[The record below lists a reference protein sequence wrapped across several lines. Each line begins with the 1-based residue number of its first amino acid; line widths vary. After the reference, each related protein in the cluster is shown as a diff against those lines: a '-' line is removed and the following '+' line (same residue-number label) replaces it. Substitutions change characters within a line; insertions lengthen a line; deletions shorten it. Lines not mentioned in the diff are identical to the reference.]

1 MCNMLCSTCTAFTV
15 TFSPV
20 VHWRFQLHVS
30 PYFRHHVHEYHPI
43 LHALQHH
50 KTPTL
55 LQFPLYLESTS
66 YIFVSTYRSYT
77 FKADNYRMCKR
88 QKKTPIEKNPLSNRR
103 FMK

>member
-20 VHWRFQLHVS
+20 VHWRFHLHVS

-50 KTPTL
+50 KTLTL
-55 LQFPLYLESTS
+55 LQFPLSIQATTYFFASTFRDS
-66 YIFVSTYRSYT
+66 SFKTENYI
-77 FKADNYRMCKR
+77 MCKR
-88 QKKTPIEKNPLSNRR
+88 QKKTHIEENPLSNRR